1 MRLDK
6 WAQAGLSRVKHVHF
20 IGIGGSGM
28 CGLAEILHGLGYEV
42 SGSDEKNSAVMKRLT
57 ELGIDAYVGHKAAHI
72 KGAHLI
78 VRSTAIDD
86 DNVEIR
92 AAEKTNIPI
101 AQRAEML
108 AEIMRFG
115 FGIAIAGTHGKTTT
129 TSMMAKVL
137 AAGGEDVT
145 FIVGGLVKSS
155 KTNAKLG
162 SGKYVVAEADES
174 DASFLYLQPA
184 ISIVTNI
191 DREHMSKYD
200 NDFEVLKNT
209 FLQFL
214 HRLPFYGLAV
224 LCIDDDNLRD
234 IESRVAR
241 PIVRYGFSKDADY
254 QASNVRQFEMTTQFD
269 VIFPDGEK
277 RHLTINVPGKHNVLN
292 ALACIATATELGIAR
307 DRTCKGISEFSGVS
321 RRQDCLG
328 NFDSISQ
335 EKDIKNIMLIDDY
348 GHHPREIKVT
358 LNAIKEGWRNRRC
371 VMIFQPHRYSRTKE
385 LYDEFVRE
393 LSNANVLLLL
403 EVYAAGEEVL
413 PGADSK
419 SLASSIRQFGKID
432 PIYIN
437 NTDELPQIL
446 GRVLLSNDIVITQ
459 GAGSIGML
467 AQDLADNNLYLS

>member
-57 ELGIDAYVGHKAAHI
+57 KLGINAYVGHKAAHI

-78 VRSTAIDD
+78 VRSTAIDN

-234 IESRVAR
+234 IEGRVAR

-335 EKDIKNIMLIDDY
+335 EKDIKNVMLIDDY